1 MSPAPTI
8 SVTVRAGEP
17 LWRAFGQH
25 RISINLPAPAA
36 LPDLLAALAA
46 AYPDFGSRFRGDDLR
61 HRHPYRLFVN
71 HRQIA
76 DEEMAGH
83 PLHDGDLVHIVIP
96 VSGGQG

>member
-1 MSPAPTI
+1 MSPAPTLT
-8 SVTVRAGEP
+8 VTVRAGEP

-25 RISINLPAPAA
+25 RISLDLPIPATLA
-36 LPDLLAALAA
+36 DLLATLAA
-46 AYPDFGSRFRGDDLR
+46 TYPDFGSRYRGDDLG

-96 VSGGQG
+96 VAGGRG